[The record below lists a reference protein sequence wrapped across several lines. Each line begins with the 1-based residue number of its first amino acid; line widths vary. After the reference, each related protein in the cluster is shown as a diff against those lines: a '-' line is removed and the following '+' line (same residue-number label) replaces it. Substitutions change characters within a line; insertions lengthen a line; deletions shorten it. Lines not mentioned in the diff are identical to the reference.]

1 MRIICCFIKN
11 NYALKKRRGLGKR
24 NQRDLAHRSSEIL
37 VKLQPTRM
45 EAKGIFFFPP
55 DEFDACSVP
64 WPDSSTGA
72 SVAVISLRLL
82 GCACACVLLLA
93 WI

>member
-1 MRIICCFIKN
+1 MLL
-11 NYALKKRRGLGKR
+11 YKKQLCIGKKKKVR
-24 NQRDLAHRSSEIL
+24 KKNQRDLAHHSSEIL
-37 VKLQPTRM
+37 VKLQPTLM
-45 EAKGIFFFPP
+45 QAKGIFFFFSP
-55 DEFDACSVP
+55 DEFDACSVS